1 MNRVLVRIERIPI
14 LPESPQR
21 RVPILRDVAALRATV
36 AGWRARGRSV
46 ALTPTMGALH
56 AGHISL
62 VKLAKTKVDNVVMS
76 LFVNPAQFAANE
88 DFGAYPRTFDAD
100 VELFVAA
107 GGDAI
112 FAPPVEA
119 MYGEGFSTTLQ
130 AGGPAAAGLEDR
142 FRPTHFSGVATVVAK
157 LLNQCR
163 PDVAIFGEKD
173 FQQLRVIA
181 RIARDLDFESEIIGA
196 PTVREKDG
204 LALSSRNIYLTPE
217 ARKAAPALY
226 AALVR
231 CASALRG
238 GAAVEQAVAAARV
251 GVEAAGFAVDYVEA
265 RHAETL
271 APVASIAEGPVRLL
285 AAARLGG
292 TRLIDNIAV

>member
-1 MNRVLVRIERIPI
+1 MR
-14 LPESPQR
+14 
-21 RVPILRDVAALRATV
+21 AAV
-36 AGWRARGRSV
+36 AGWRARGETI

-62 VKLAKTKVDNVVMS
+62 VALAKQRADRVVMS
-76 LFVNPAQFAANE
+76 IFVNPTQFAPNE
-88 DFGAYPRTFDAD
+88 DFSAYPRTFEADAA
-100 VELFVAA
+100 LFTAA

-119 MYGEGFSTTLQ
+119 MYPQGFATRLEV
-130 AGGPAAAGLEDR
+130 GGPAVAGLEDR

-181 RIARDLDFESEIIGA
+181 QIARDLDLEAKIIGA

-204 LALSSRNIYLTPE
+204 LALSSRNVYLSPAE
-217 ARKAAPALY
+217 REVAPALH
-226 AALVR
+226 AALAGCAAELR
-231 CASALRG
+231 ASAPV
-238 GAAVEQAVAAARV
+238 AMAVAAAWKS
-251 GVEAAGFAVDYVEA
+251 VEAAGFAIDYVEA
-265 RHAETL
+265 RNAETL
-271 APVASIAEGPVRLL
+271 APINSLAGGPVRLL
-285 AAARLGG
+285 AAAKLGG

>member
-1 MNRVLVRIERIPI
+1 MAD
-14 LPESPQR
+14 SPQS
-21 RVPILRDVAALRATV
+21 RVPVLRDVAALRAAL
-36 AGWRARGRSV
+36 AGWRARGETI

-62 VKLAKTKVDNVVMS
+62 VNLAKSKADRVVMS
-76 LFVNPAQFAANE
+76 IFVNAAQFAANE
-88 DFGAYPRTFDAD
+88 DFGSYPRTFDAD
-100 VELFVAA
+100 VELFAAA

-112 FAPPVEA
+112 FAPPIEA
-119 MYGEGFSTTLQ
+119 MYGEGFSTMLQ
-130 AGGPAAAGLEDR
+130 VGGPAVAGLEDR
-142 FRPTHFSGVATVVAK
+142 FRPTHFAGVATVVAK

-181 RIARDLDFESEIIGA
+181 RMARDLDFEAEIVGA

-204 LALSSRNIYLTPE
+204 LALSSRNVYLASE
-217 ARKAAPALY
+217 ERKAAPALY
-226 AALVR
+226 AALAR
-231 CASALRG
+231 CASELRG
-238 GAAVEQAVAAARV
+238 GAAMEQAVAAARA
-251 GVEAAGFAVDYVEA
+251 GVEAAGFAVDYIEA
-265 RHAETL
+265 RRAETL

>member
-1 MNRVLVRIERIPI
+1 LEAPI
-14 LPESPQR
+14 LPDSQQR
-21 RVPILRDVAALRATV
+21 RVPILRDVAALRAAL
-36 AGWRARGRSV
+36 AGWRARGETI

-56 AGHISL
+56 AGHVSL
-62 VKLAKTKVDNVVMS
+62 VALAKAKADRAIMS
-76 LFVNPAQFAANE
+76 IFVNPAQFAANE
-88 DFGAYPRTFDAD
+88 DFGWYPRTFDAD
-100 VELFVAA
+100 VELFSAA

-112 FAPPVEA
+112 FAPPVEE
-119 MYGEGFSTTLQ
+119 MYPQGFATALQ
-130 AGGPAAAGLEDR
+130 VGGPAAASLEDR

-157 LLNQCR
+157 LLNQCQ

-181 RIARDLDFESEIIGA
+181 RIASDLDFEAKIIGA

-204 LALSSRNIYLTPE
+204 LALSSRNVYLTSE
-217 ARKAAPALY
+217 ERKAAPALY
-226 AALVR
+226 AALVC

-238 GAAVEQAVAAARV
+238 GAAMEQAVAAARAS
-251 GVEAAGFAVDYVEA
+251 VEAAGFTVDYIEA

-271 APVASIAEGPVRLL
+271 APVASTAEGPVRLL
-285 AAARLGG
+285 AAAKLGR

>member
-1 MNRVLVRIERIPI
+1 MQKIDKIDPMRE
-14 LPESPQR
+14 
-21 RVPILRDVAALRATV
+21 AAGALRRD
-36 AGWRARGRSV
+36 GKSL
-46 ALTPTMGALH
+46 ALVPTQGALH
-56 AGHISL
+56 AGHVSL
-62 VKLAKTKVDNVVMS
+62 VTLAKAKARRVVMS
-76 LFVNPAQFAANE
+76 IFVNPAQFAPNE
-88 DFGAYPRTFDAD
+88 DFSAYPRTFDAD
-100 VELFVAA
+100 VELFSAA

-119 MYGEGFSTTLQ
+119 MYGEGFSTMLQ
-130 AGGPAAAGLEDR
+130 VGGPAAASLDDR

-173 FQQLRVIA
+173 FQQLQVIT
-181 RIARDLDFESEIIGA
+181 RIASDLDFEAAIVGA

-204 LALSSRNIYLTPE
+204 LALSSRNVYLTSE
-217 ARKAAPALY
+217 ERKAAPALY
-226 AALVR
+226 AALVC

-238 GAAVEQAVAAARV
+238 GAAMEQAVAAARAS
-251 GVEAAGFAVDYVEA
+251 VEAAGFTVDYIEA

-271 APVASIAEGPVRLL
+271 APVASTAEGPVRLL
-285 AAARLGG
+285 AAAKLGR